1 MTEQILGG
9 KILKAVKER
18 CEPYR
23 EYFRGKLV
31 TIVMFEPPVNETD
44 PKIIGQYQAAV
55 TSTNQKVKTF
65 QFLGANVN
73 QILLPANTLPRKFD
87 LILKAAVGDSN
98 SLGIIVQNPI
108 PNDNLKLR
116 ISTIPGRLD
125 IDVINENHP
134 IFKASA
140 TSEAIARIVQSFAK
154 DETKVAVVG
163 AKGFVGRGVVRLLEE
178 DGRIECIKLDLED
191 SLLRTQEAD
200 IIVSATGEPELLD
213 ERHILPSHRLVVDS
227 GFIPQ
232 PDGSIKGD
240 VNRSAYDIPQ
250 FLTPVPGGVGPLQM
264 AVLLE
269 RIVELHLEQKLE
281 KWSIPV
287 PEIEPLVLTAEELIV
302 EAIETDID
310 LEP

>member
-1 MTEQILGG
+1 MTEQILGS
-9 KILKAVKER
+9 KILKSVKER
-18 CEPYR
+18 CEAYR
-23 EYFRGKLV
+23 EFFVGKLV
-31 TIVMFEPPVNETD
+31 TIILFDPPKTETNLQTLS
-44 PKIIGQYQAAV
+44 QYEAAV

-65 QFLGANVN
+65 EFLGCKVN
-73 QILLPANTLPRKFD
+73 SVKLPGENSQNAFINAIRS
-87 LILKAAVGDSN
+87 AVTNQN
-98 SLGIIVQNPI
+98 SWGIIVQNPI
-108 PNDNLKLR
+108 PQEGWKRVLKE
-116 ISTIPGRLD
+116 IPAQLD
-125 IDVINENHP
+125 IDGLSENHP

-140 TSEAIARIVQSFAK
+140 TSEAIARLVQDFCTP
-154 DETKVAVVG
+154 ETKVAVVG
-163 AKGFVGRGVVRLLEE
+163 ALGFVGKGVVRILE
-178 DGRIECIKLDLED
+178 DKNIECIKLDRQD
-191 SLLRTQEAD
+191 NLLRTHEAD
-200 IIVSATGEPELLD
+200 IIVSAAGRADLLD

-227 GFIPQ
+227 AFIPQ
-232 PDGSIKGD
+232 SDGSVKGD
-240 VNRSAYDIPQ
+240 VSRSAYDTPQ